1 MRPHDMVS
9 ILAIDLIRCEKA
21 KDGGDT
27 RFFSG
32 VGKKNPGEVA
42 ASGVRSRRG
51 GNYIWR

>member
-27 RFFSG
+27 RFFSDVWG
-32 VGKKNPGEVA
+32 RKTPGK
-42 ASGVRSRRG
+42 
-51 GNYIWR
+51 